1 MTLQPI
7 LGAPLAIQLHVAT
20 VVPAFFIGTWLIF
33 FSTKGAPWHRALG
46 KLYLAL
52 MVLTA
57 IAAIFIHAVVGPTFY
72 GFGLIH
78 LFIPLVAFGTYNALQ
93 GVRTGNIARHRRA
106 MIGMYVGALL
116 IAGGLTFL
124 PGRIMHAVFFS

>member
-1 MTLQPI
+1 MTLEPI
-7 LGAPLAIQLHVAT
+7 FNAPLAIQLHVAT

-33 FSTKGAPWHRALG
+33 FSSKGAPWHRALG

-57 IAAIFIHAVVGPTFY
+57 IAAFFVHAVVGPTFH

-78 LFIPLVAFGTYNALQ
+78 LFIPLVASGTYNALQ
-93 GVRTGNIARHRRA
+93 GVRTHNIPRHRRA
-106 MIGMYVGALL
+106 MIAMYIGALL